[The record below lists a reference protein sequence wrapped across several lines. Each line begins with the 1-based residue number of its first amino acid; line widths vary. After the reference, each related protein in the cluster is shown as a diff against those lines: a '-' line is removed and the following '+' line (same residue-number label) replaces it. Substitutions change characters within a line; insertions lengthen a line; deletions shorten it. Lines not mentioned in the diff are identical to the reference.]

1 MSSDFPI
8 RPRIASV
15 AGTDSGGGAGLS
27 ADQRAA
33 QAFGVHLCPV
43 VAAVTAQHSQAVRH
57 IEALSPA
64 LLQAQLDALAED
76 LPPAA
81 IKTGL
86 LGSAANAR
94 VLARWVDA
102 QRRHQPDLALVV
114 DPVLRASTGAPFADA
129 ELLAAYREEL
139 LPRATLVTPNRREA
153 AALLGLADEAGPDAL
168 PAQAAALRALG
179 TPAVLLTGGDAQDE
193 TQALDWLDS
202 PQARGG
208 LAHPRIATPHS
219 HGSGCTLASA
229 AAAALARGFPVAD
242 AAVLAKLLTTHALR
256 QAGPQGA
263 GAGPVWATPGWGQ
276 PGATLPTLGWDDLPP
291 TVAEAPA
298 PPAFA
303 PGLYGIVDSAEAA
316 LALLRQPGLPL
327 RHLQLR
333 CKAPPTGADAAWRAA
348 LADTLRR
355 CLPVAE
361 AAGVTLWVNDHWE
374 TALTAGARALH
385 LGQEDWA
392 GLSPAQR
399 NRLQQARARE
409 GVALGLS
416 SHSVWELAR
425 AAGLRPS
432 YIACGPVWPTT
443 TKAMPWRP
451 QGLDNLA
458 WWAAL
463 APAPVVAIGGVL
475 QPDQARAAAA
485 SGASAVCLVRGLAG
499 ATPPTLQAW
508 QRAWRDGRQA
518 RADGEAGPAP
528 DWPHPSLARTP

>member
-1 MSSDFPI
+1 MTHDFPV
-8 RPRIASV
+8 RPRVASV

-33 QAFGVHLCPV
+33 QAFDAQLCPV
-43 VAAVTAQHSQAVRH
+43 VAAVTAQHSRAVRH
-57 IEALSPA
+57 VEALSPA

-81 IKTGL
+81 LKTGL

-153 AALLGLADEAGPDAL
+153 AALLGQPDEAGPEAL

-179 TPAVLLTGGDAQDE
+179 AQAVLLTGGDALDE

-208 LAHPRIATPHS
+208 LAHPRIITPHN
-219 HGSGCTLASA
+219 HGTGCTLATA

-276 PGATLPTLGWDDLPP
+276 PGATLPTLGWDELPP
-291 TVAEAPA
+291 AASEAPA

-333 CKAPPTGADAAWRAA
+333 CKAPPTGADAAWHAA
-348 LADTLRR
+348 LADTIRR

-374 TALTAGARALH
+374 TALAAGARALH
-385 LGQEDWA
+385 LGQGDWA
-392 GLSPAQR
+392 GLGPAQR
-399 NRLQQARARE
+399 RRLQQARARE

-463 APAPVVAIGGVL
+463 SPAPVVAIGGVL

-485 SGASAVCLVRGLAG
+485 AGASAVCLVRGLAG
-499 ATPPTLQAW
+499 ATPQALQAW
-508 QRAWRDGRQA
+508 QQAWQDGRQP
-518 RADGEAGPAP
+518 RPDGAPHAAP
-528 DWPHPSLARTP
+528 DWPHPSLAPTP

>member
-1 MSSDFPI
+1 MTHDVSV

-33 QAFGVHLCPV
+33 QAFDVHLCPV
-43 VAAVTAQHSQAVRH
+43 VAAVTAQHSRAVRH
-57 IEALSPA
+57 VEALSPA

-94 VLARWVDA
+94 VLARWIDTLRQ
-102 QRRHQPDLALVV
+102 QRPDLALVV

-153 AALLGLADEAGPDAL
+153 AALLGQAAEARPDAL

-179 TPAVLLTGGDAQDE
+179 AQAVLLTGGDAQDE

-208 LAHPRIATPHS
+208 LAHPRIATPHT

-291 TVAEAPA
+291 PATVLPA
-298 PPAFA
+298 PRPFA
-303 PGLYGIVDSAEAA
+303 AGLYGIVDSAEAA

-333 CKAPPTGADAAWRAA
+333 CKAPAGGADAAWHAA
-348 LADTLRR
+348 LADTIRR

-374 TALTAGARALH
+374 TALAAGARALH

-399 NRLQQARARE
+399 SRLQQARAHE

-432 YIACGPVWPTT
+432 YIACGPVWFTT

-463 APAPVVAIGGVL
+463 SPAPVVAIGGVL

-485 SGASAVCLVRGLAG
+485 AGASAVCLVRGLAG
-499 ATPPTLQAW
+499 ATPTTLQTWQAAW
-508 QRAWRDGRQA
+508 AAGRATEGDRP
-518 RADGEAGPAP
+518 AGL
-528 DWPHPSLARTP
+528 DWPHPSLPRTA

>member
-1 MSSDFPI
+1 MPHDFPV

-33 QAFGVHLCPV
+33 QAFDTQLCPV
-43 VAAVTAQHSQAVRH
+43 VAAVTAQHSRAVRH
-57 IEALSPA
+57 VEALSPA

-81 IKTGL
+81 LKTGL

-102 QRRHQPDLALVV
+102 QRRHQPGLALVV

-129 ELLAAYREEL
+129 ELLAAYRDAL

-153 AALLGLADEAGPDAL
+153 AALLGQAAEASPEAL

-179 TPAVLLTGGDAQDE
+179 AQAVLLTGGDALNE
-193 TQALDWLDS
+193 TQAMDWLDS

-208 LAHPRIATPHS
+208 LAHPRIITPHN
-219 HGSGCTLASA
+219 HGTGCTLAAA

-276 PGATLPTLGWDDLPP
+276 PGVTLPTLGWDARPP
-291 TVAEAPA
+291 AASEAPA

-303 PGLYGIVDSAEAA
+303 PSLYGIVDSAEAA

-333 CKAPPTGADAAWRAA
+333 CKAPARGADAAWHAA
-348 LADTLRR
+348 LADTIQR

-374 TALTAGARALH
+374 TALAAGARALH

-399 NRLQQARARE
+399 SRLQQARTRE

-443 TKAMPWRP
+443 TKAMPWGP

-463 APAPVVAIGGVL
+463 SPAPVVAIGGLL
-475 QPDQARAAAA
+475 QPDQARMAAAA
-485 SGASAVCLVRGLAG
+485 GASAVCLVRGLAG
-499 ATPPTLQAW
+499 ATPASLRIWSSAW
-508 QRAWRDGRQA
+508 TQGRA
-518 RADGEAGPAP
+518 EAGGSRHA
-528 DWPHPSLARTP
+528 DWPHPSLPAGAGPH

>member
-1 MSSDFPI
+1 MTHDFPI

-33 QAFGVHLCPV
+33 QAFDVHLCPV

-57 IEALSPA
+57 IEALSPT

-76 LPPAA
+76 LPPAVV
-81 IKTGL
+81 KTGL

-94 VLARWVDA
+94 TLAHWVDA
-102 QRRHQPDLALVV
+102 QRRHQPGLALVI
-114 DPVLRASTGAPFADA
+114 DPVLRASTGAALADA

-153 AALLGLADEAGPDAL
+153 AALLGQAGEVGPEAL

-179 TPAVLLTGGDAQDE
+179 AQAVLLTGGDALDE
-193 TQALDWLDS
+193 SQALDWLDS
-202 PQARGG
+202 LRARGG
-208 LAHPRIATPHS
+208 LAHPRIATPHT
-219 HGSGCTLASA
+219 HGTGCTLASA
-229 AAAALARGFPVAD
+229 AAAALAHGFPVAD
-242 AAVLAKLLTTHALR
+242 AAVLAKLMTTHALR

-276 PGATLPTLGWDDLPP
+276 AGATLPTLGWDDLPP
-291 TVAEAPA
+291 TVAETPT

-303 PGLYGIVDSAEAA
+303 PGLYGIVTSAEAA

-333 CKAPPTGADAAWRAA
+333 CKAPATGADAAWHAA
-348 LADTLRR
+348 LADTIRR

-374 TALTAGARALH
+374 TALAAGARALH

-392 GLSPAQR
+392 ALSAPERTQ
-399 NRLQQARARE
+399 LQQARRQD

-425 AAGLRPS
+425 AAGLRPD

-463 APAPVVAIGGVL
+463 SPAPVVAIGGVL

-485 SGASAVCLVRGLAG
+485 AGASAVCLVRGLAG
-499 ATPPTLQAW
+499 ATPTTLQTWQAAW
-508 QRAWRDGRQA
+508 AAGRATQD
-518 RADGEAGPAP
+518 AGPAGP
-528 DWPHPSLARTP
+528 DWPHPSLPRTA

>member
-1 MSSDFPI
+1 MTHDFPV

-33 QAFGVHLCPV
+33 QAFDVHLCPV
-43 VAAVTAQHSQAVRH
+43 VAAVTAQHSRAVRH
-57 IEALSPA
+57 VEALSPA

-81 IKTGL
+81 LKTGL

-102 QRRHQPDLALVV
+102 QRRHQPGLALVV

-129 ELLAAYREEL
+129 ELLAAYRDEL

-153 AALLGLADEAGPDAL
+153 AALLGQPDEAGPDAL

-179 TPAVLLTGGDAQDE
+179 AQAVLLTGGDALDE

-219 HGSGCTLASA
+219 HGTGCTLASA

-291 TVAEAPA
+291 APA
-298 PPAFA
+298 RPGAPAFA

-333 CKAPPTGADAAWRAA
+333 CKAPPTGADAAWHAA
-348 LADTLRR
+348 LADTIRR

-374 TALTAGARALH
+374 TALAAGARALH

-399 NRLQQARARE
+399 RRLQQARARE

-463 APAPVVAIGGVL
+463 SPAPVVAIGGVL
-475 QPDQARAAAA
+475 QPDQARRRGRRRQRGVPGARPGRRHAAGIASLAA
-485 SGASAVCLVRGLAG
+485 GLAG
-499 ATPPTLQAW
+499 RPTAPPERCPHA
-508 QRAWRDGRQA
+508 
-518 RADGEAGPAP
+518 AP
-528 DWPHPSLARTP
+528 DWPHPSLTPTP